1 MPDNKSENKV
11 QFNLKNAHYALMN
24 GAGYET
30 PVPIPGS
37 VNLNLTPEGD
47 STTFYAD
54 GVAYYCTTANN
65 GYSGDLEIAII
76 PLQMLKDVWGFTQDT
91 NKVLIE
97 DATVEPKEFALL
109 FQIDGDAT
117 ESLYALYSVTAKRPA
132 ISSKTNEKSKEPQ
145 TQKLSMTAI
154 PLPDGK
160 VRARTTAET
169 PDNIKSN
176 WFKSVYT
183 GVSQAQTQT
192 EAAG

>member
-1 MPDNKSENKV
+1 MPGEKSENKV
-11 QFNLKNAHYALMN
+11 QFNLKNAHYALRN
-24 GAGYET
+24 ENGYET

-37 VNLNLTPEGD
+37 VNLNLSPDGD

-54 GVAYYCTTANN
+54 GIAYYCTTANN
-65 GYSGDLEIAII
+65 GYTGDLEIAIV
-76 PLQMLKDVWGFTQDT
+76 PLQMLMDVWGFTQDA

-97 DATVEPKEFALL
+97 DATIEPKEFALL

-117 ESLYALYSVTAKRPA
+117 ESLYVLYSVTANRPA

-145 TQKLSMTAI
+145 TQSLSMTAI

-169 PDNIKSN
+169 PDQIKAN
-176 WFKSVYT
+176 WFKSVYA
-183 GVSQAQTQT
+183 GPAKAA
-192 EAAG
+192 EAEAGS

>member
-1 MPDNKSENKV
+1 
-11 QFNLKNAHYALMN
+11 
-24 GAGYET
+24 
-30 PVPIPGS
+30 
-37 VNLNLTPEGD
+37 
-47 STTFYAD
+47 
-54 GVAYYCTTANN
+54 
-65 GYSGDLEIAII
+65 
-76 PLQMLKDVWGFTQDT
+76 MLKDVWGFAEDT

-97 DATVEPKEFALL
+97 DASIEPKEFALL

-145 TQKLSMTAI
+145 TQSLSMTAI

-169 PDNIKSN
+169 PEEIKAN

-183 GVSQAQTQT
+183 GAAQTTT
-192 EAAG
+192 EAKS

>member
-1 MPDNKSENKV
+1 MPGTKSENKV
-11 QFNLKNAHYALMN
+11 QFNLKNAHYAIKSES
-24 GAGYET
+24 GYAT
-30 PVPIPGS
+30 PVAIPGS
-37 VNLNLTPEGD
+37 VNLNLSPEGD

-65 GYSGDLEIAII
+65 GYTGDLEIAIV
-76 PLQMLKDVWGFTQDT
+76 PLQMLKDVWGFTEDT

-97 DATVEPKEFALL
+97 DASIEPKEFALL

-132 ISSKTNEKSKEPQ
+132 ISSKTIEKSKEPQ
-145 TQKLSMTAI
+145 TQSLSMTAI

-160 VRARTTAET
+160 VRARTTADT
-169 PDNIKSN
+169 PAEIKAN

-183 GVSQAQTQT
+183 GANGATS
-192 EAAG
+192 